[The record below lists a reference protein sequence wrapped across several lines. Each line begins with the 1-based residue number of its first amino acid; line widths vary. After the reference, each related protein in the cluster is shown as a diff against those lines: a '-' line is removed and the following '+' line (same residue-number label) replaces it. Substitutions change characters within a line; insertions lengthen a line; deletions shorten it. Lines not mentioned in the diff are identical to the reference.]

1 MANRNFLKVAELSAI
16 EEDYLKAIHYF
27 SEIGKESVDNNLMRF
42 SVHEYFFKAGICH
55 MAQGV
60 CIPT

>member
-1 MANRNFLKVAELSAI
+1 MANRNFIKVAELSAI
-16 EEDYLKAIHYF
+16 EEDYPKAIHYF
-27 SEIGKESVDNNLMRF
+27 DDIGKQSIDNNLMRF
-42 SVHEYFFKAGICH
+42 SVKDYFFKAAICH